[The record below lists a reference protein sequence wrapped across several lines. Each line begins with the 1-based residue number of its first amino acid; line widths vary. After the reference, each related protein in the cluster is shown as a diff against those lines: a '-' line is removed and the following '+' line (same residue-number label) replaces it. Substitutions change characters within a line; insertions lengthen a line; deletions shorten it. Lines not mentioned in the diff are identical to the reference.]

1 MKSTAVLNG
10 DVILDT
16 KGEPLR
22 RDYAQLLKSINHL
35 MTVGTYYSLE
45 HEQYVLAS
53 RKAAENIASAMGEQP
68 FLTLEIGAE
77 GMMCGG
83 QTIPTNHREVRQLHD
98 LLVPLNIARVE
109 IDRGLEASELRK
121 ALEVFHNYRREL
133 GTSSGFHEV
142 NIEGLP
148 GTVRTVG
155 CSLFAD
161 EEGPGNIMPQ
171 SMEELAQS
179 FLKLVGKIIA
189 NMDAALKQGP
199 GALGAGEDGGCG
211 AADLRDPAENLR
223 QLARTESNPHK
234 LLHLIQSAQRALEL
248 SGDPGSVDM
257 VFRLLRTELE
267 PKAPPPILPR
277 GLMAPQSSEPEVDL
291 APLGG
296 HLDATLAEAAALGA
310 MVSGGTKR
318 DFLGICYK
326 IMLAEPSSSLQTHL
340 TAACEVALSD
350 PLTDV
355 DDVKLCARWMSA
367 AIRHDRAAV
376 CDQLLEST
384 TDPLRRFHPKLLA
397 QFWQMLWDRLDNEQR
412 GELWPFL
419 VNDVLLGLGDVPK
432 KLGESLLEAVG
443 TVNLHQA
450 RAGRQRLFDMSAFA
464 QTQASPRIFSVA
476 PGRLYA
482 LHATLLSSPL
492 AEWHGPRLQRQLL
505 RSDGQGLMAIV
516 IRLLG
521 DFQLGN
527 APLLAGLLE
536 QEATGMLSPETKEA
550 VVILLSDGLRNL
562 PVERRRENWVI
573 AAVGWLD
580 RLDHAAA
587 EPVLNQILNQRRF
600 LFLKAW
606 PRECRIEAERR
617 VDAWN
622 SASAT

>member
-10 DVILDT
+10 DVILDA

-53 RKAAENIASAMGEQP
+53 RKAAENIVSAMGEQP
-68 FLTLEIGAE
+68 SLTLEIGAE
-77 GMMCGG
+77 GLMCGG

-109 IDRGLEASELRK
+109 IDRGLNPSDLRT
-121 ALEVFHNYRREL
+121 ALAVFHHYRREL

-161 EEGPGNIMPQ
+161 DDVPGSVMPQ
-171 SMEELAQS
+171 SMEELARS
-179 FLKLVGKIIA
+179 FLELVGKIIA
-189 NMDAALKQGP
+189 NMDAALKHGF
-199 GALGAGEDGGCG
+199 GALGAGEAGGCG
-211 AADLRDPAENLR
+211 AADIRDLAENLR
-223 QLARTESNPHK
+223 QLARTESDPHK
-234 LLHLIQSAQRALEL
+234 LLHLIQSAQKALEL
-248 SGDPGSVDM
+248 SRDPGSVDM

-267 PKAPPPILPR
+267 PKAPPPVLPR
-277 GLMAPQSSEPEVDL
+277 GMMAPESRDPEVDL

-296 HLDATLAEAAALGA
+296 HLDVTLAEAATLGP
-310 MVSGGTKR
+310 MTCDGTKS

-340 TAACEVALSD
+340 TAACEVALGD
-350 PLTDV
+350 PLV
-355 DDVKLCARWMSA
+355 DLENVKLCARWMSA
-367 AIRHDRAAV
+367 AIRHNRTAV

-384 TDPLRRFHPKLLA
+384 TAPLRREHPKLLA
-397 QFWQMLWDRLDNEQR
+397 QFWRMLWERLDNEQR

-432 KLGESLLEAVG
+432 KLGEDLLKAVG
-443 TVNLHQA
+443 SVNLHQA
-450 RAGRQRLFDMSAFA
+450 RATRQRLYGMSAFEED
-464 QTQASPRIFSVA
+464 QASSRIFSVA

-482 LHATLLSSPL
+482 LHATLLFSPL
-492 AEWHGPRLQRQLL
+492 AQWHGPRLQRQLL
-505 RSDGQGLMAIV
+505 RSDGQGLMAAV

-521 DFQLGN
+521 DFQLEN
-527 APLLAGLLE
+527 APLLAWLLE

-550 VVILLSDGLRNL
+550 VVILLGDGLSNL
-562 PVERRRENWVI
+562 VVERRREDWTT
-573 AAVGWLD
+573 AALGWLD

-587 EPVLNQILNQRRF
+587 EPVLNQVLNQRRF

-617 VDAWN
+617 IAAWN
-622 SASAT
+622 NASAT